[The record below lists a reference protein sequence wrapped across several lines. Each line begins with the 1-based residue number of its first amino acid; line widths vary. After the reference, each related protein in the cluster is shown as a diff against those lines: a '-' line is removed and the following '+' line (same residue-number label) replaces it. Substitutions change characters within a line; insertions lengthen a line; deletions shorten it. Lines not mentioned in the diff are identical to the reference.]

1 MGDPNQRDI
10 SSLEGSEE
18 PDRVFE
24 VALALVPAAQ
34 AFARRCQLSP
44 DTAHEVMMEAA
55 KRVVESQAS
64 SRYELREHIKNLPA
78 YLFSV
83 GRNLML
89 AELRR
94 KKDEVQLDD
103 DSNLAANDIKS
114 IESRILLSEI
124 VRRMNPKART
134 IFRYRTLGYDYS
146 EIAKKFK
153 KMGYRATEA
162 SLRSEF
168 SKATK
173 RIIRELED
181 SGITNL

>member
-1 MGDPNQRDI
+1 MGDPNQNDI
-10 SSLEGSEE
+10 SSLGGSEE
-18 PDRVFE
+18 ADRVFE
-24 VALALVPAAQ
+24 VALSLVPAA
-34 AFARRCQLSP
+34 AAVARRYQLGP

-55 KRVVESQAS
+55 KRVVESRAS
-64 SRYELREHIKNLPA
+64 SHSEPKEQIRNLPA

-103 DSNLAANDIKS
+103 NSNVAVNDIKS
-114 IESRILLSEI
+114 IESQILLSEI

-134 IFRYRTLGYDYS
+134 IFRYRTLGYDYD
-146 EIAKKFK
+146 EIAREFK
-153 KMGYRATEA
+153 KMGYRATQA
-162 SLRSEF
+162 SLRSEL

-173 RIIRELED
+173 RIIRDLED